1 MHYAYILR
9 SELLNRY
16 YIGESENVFRRL
28 KEHNDGYFRDSFT
41 STVNDWIVY
50 LSIECSDRIQAR
62 KVEKHIKNMK
72 SQKYIQNLKEYP
84 ELISK
89 LKNKYN

>member
-1 MHYAYILR
+1 LHYVYILR
-9 SELLNRY
+9 SDLLNRY
-16 YIGESENVFRRL
+16 YIGESENVVKRL
-28 KEHNDGYFRDSFT
+28 KEHNDGYFKSSYT

-62 KVEKHIKNMK
+62 KVEKYIKSMK
-72 SQKYIQNLKEYP
+72 SRKYIQNLKEYP

-89 LKNKYN
+89 LKNKYK